1 MRTRVQAAALAC
13 SHLQVW
19 CAVPSPEAAAPSAV
33 SVLMDK
39 ATKLKQ
45 DGNELFKEELYA
57 DALIR
62 YKVRPRIRNS
72 E

>member
-1 MRTRVQAAALAC
+1 L
-13 SHLQVW
+13 
-19 CAVPSPEAAAPSAV
+19 PEAAAPLAL

-45 DGNELFKEELYA
+45 DGNELFKEKLYA